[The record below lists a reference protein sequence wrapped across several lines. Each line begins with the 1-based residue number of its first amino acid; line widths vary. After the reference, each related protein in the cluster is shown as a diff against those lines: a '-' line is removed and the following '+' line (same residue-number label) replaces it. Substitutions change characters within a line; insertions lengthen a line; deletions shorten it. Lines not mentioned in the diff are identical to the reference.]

1 MIEQQMDQRI
11 NHQVY
16 EEKGWDNQKRKKK
29 IPKFM
34 GYDKKNT
41 KRKSYKSEHVHLK
54 KNLKIEQ
61 LNFKEEQIRK
71 KLAE

>member
-34 GYDKKNT
+34 GYDKKILRG
-41 KRKSYKSEHVHLK
+41 KVIKVSIY
-54 KNLKIEQ
+54 I
-61 LNFKEEQIRK
+61 
-71 KLAE
+71 